1 MKRRI
6 LTAAALWA
14 VAAGYA
20 AGQGTGAS
28 IDVET
33 IELQTKDD
41 IRSWWVKFVCGTVA
55 PDATGPNTLSAS
67 APLVPG
73 TYRTAIN
80 VTTSVS
86 VAGLKLAAAVAQPLD
101 EPVGVIG
108 DRELAPLIQGTAVE
122 IDCGQIIDVLY
133 PPSRSGGGPV
143 PPFVK
148 GFVRI
153 FHPGCTLPC
162 PGFEAARADYVHVA
176 AVYTASP
183 VTKP

>member
-80 VTTSVS
+80 VTILAS
-86 VAGLKLAAAVAQPLD
+86 VAGLKLA
-101 EPVGVIG
+101 
-108 DRELAPLIQGTAVE
+108 
-122 IDCGQIIDVLY
+122 CGCR
-133 PPSRSGGGPV
+133 PARSMNRSGSSG
-143 PPFVK
+143 
-148 GFVRI
+148 I
-153 FHPGCTLPC
+153 
-162 PGFEAARADYVHVA
+162 
-176 AVYTASP
+176 AS
-183 VTKP
+183 